1 MNIRRPRRGMT
12 LVELCATCA
21 LLAAAIPLTVVT
33 LGAVAQQRRGIELR
47 QRAIEIADNLLE
59 RLAAEPWEG
68 LSPDRLAEF
77 ARAAS
82 AEQALPGGELKLA
95 LVEPPAE
102 PAAKRIDL
110 EVSWR
115 ASAAQVRNRV
125 QLSGWVFREA
135 AP

>member
-1 MNIRRPRRGMT
+1 MSVRRPRLGMT

-33 LGAVAQQRRGIELR
+33 LGAVAKQRRGVELR

-59 RLAAEPWEG
+59 RVLIEPWDR

-82 AEQALPGGELKLA
+82 AEQDLPEAEVQLA
-95 LVEPPAE
+95 LIEPPGE
-102 PAAKRIDL
+102 PASKRIDL
-110 EVSWR
+110 ELGWR
-115 ASAAQVRNRV
+115 AGAAPTRNRV
-125 QLSGWVFREA
+125 RLSGWVFREA
-135 AP
+135 RR